1 MPTKSRRST
10 PDPVRGKE
18 ASIPAAGDDPGAAPR
33 ARRTRAAPA
42 EPHPEL
48 FGAEPRPEPSAE
60 DAGPR
65 LDASSPPATD
75 ASDAA
80 DEVTQ
85 EAAPILHAATAG
97 DSGEMDRPA
106 SIPLSIDA
114 SNDADNADRPTSTDA
129 ITASGNSGDANHTIS
144 LDAVGASVDSVD
156 ADRPSSPDVI
166 DVSTTSGDADRTIY
180 IDSSDDAGDG
190 DRSVRGA
197 QLDEVTVEAP
207 EPLAAAPAA
216 RKRGRRA
223 SADVADRA
231 PESFTADPVDR
242 DQWAGEVEA
251 FDPPF
256 RPFPIDEPFPEP
268 RAIARVE
275 ESVVRFD
282 PPPLPRAET
291 PAEDAPPE
299 PPRASPPPPPPPS
312 FADAA
317 PMPAPRPFV
326 FDPLR
331 PYRGVVRRFFV
342 VYRHVLGLL
351 AGGAAAYVRGLPRER
366 RNGLHSWFPRLTAS
380 IMWPFLDREIRRLPF
395 PQQLRRRLEIL
406 GPTYIKLGQIMAIRE
421 DLLPRSI
428 TRELQN
434 LFDRLPAI
442 PFTQVREII
451 ERSLDRPL
459 EASFRSLSESPLG
472 SASIAQAHLAETL
485 EGERVVVKVIKPG
498 VAEMIESDL
507 TLLSIVGVFLQ
518 WLIPRYQPRQ
528 IVREFSSYTRKE
540 VDYTF
545 EADNAETFAA
555 NFRDIPDVAFP
566 RIHRHLS
573 SREVLTMEFMDG
585 FKPGSPPTA
594 LLSDEERER
603 VVDLGAA
610 SIIRMLYRD
619 GFFHADL
626 HAGNLMIL
634 PGKRIRVAFI
644 DLGMVGRF
652 EERTRRQ
659 MLYYFHALVTGDV
672 EGSTRYLVDMATV
685 GKGGDPAGFRR
696 AVADLSRRFVS
707 LGSRGEISVAQLILE
722 SVGLGGRYR
731 VFFPVEM
738 TLMVKALVT
747 FEGVGRMLDPQL
759 DVAAVSQK
767 HVSRIFQ
774 QQFDPRL
781 LMKQLLRGS
790 PEMVD
795 LAIRLPQLLSAGFK
809 FADEHLTRPPQNP
822 LSGIKGSILAA
833 ACIVGGVLAAIQ
845 HASPLLWGGM
855 FVLAAVLAMFGR

>member
-1 MPTKSRRST
+1 MRSKEVPIPT
-10 PDPVRGKE
+10 
-18 ASIPAAGDDPGAAPR
+18 APADGEGESGPR
-33 ARRTRAAPA
+33 ARRPRA
-42 EPHPEL
+42 EPPAAEPQPEL
-48 FGAEPRPEPSAE
+48 FGSEPRPDPSPV

-65 LDASSPPATD
+65 LSAFPQSAADGEA
-75 ASDAA
+75 AA
-80 DEVTQ
+80 DEATA
-85 EAAPILHAATAG
+85 EDAPILRFVAGGGERTIEAPDPIDRAPTASAPSAEPDAPPIEATA
-97 DSGEMDRPA
+97 
-106 SIPLSIDA
+106 
-114 SNDADNADRPTSTDA
+114 
-129 ITASGNSGDANHTIS
+129 
-144 LDAVGASVDSVD
+144 
-156 ADRPSSPDVI
+156 
-166 DVSTTSGDADRTIY
+166 
-180 IDSSDDAGDG
+180 
-190 DRSVRGA
+190 
-197 QLDEVTVEAP
+197 EAP
-207 EPLAAAPAA
+207 EPPLAELFDPSLHKRHASTASAPPADA
-216 RKRGRRA
+216 DGPPIEATVEAYEPPLAEFIDPPPRKRRSRA
-223 SADVADRA
+223 KVEEVER
-231 PESFTADPVDR
+231 T
-242 DQWAGEVEA
+242 VEA
-251 FDPPF
+251 FAVPPRTPDPDATLLEPRALVPVRETPAASPSDPPSAASSD
-256 RPFPIDEPFPEP
+256 PAPEP
-268 RAIARVE
+268 R
-275 ESVVRFD
+275 
-282 PPPLPRAET
+282 
-291 PAEDAPPE
+291 PAA
-299 PPRASPPPPPPPS
+299 APPPPS
-312 FADAA
+312 ADTT
-317 PMPAPRPFV
+317 PPPAPSRPFL

-351 AGGAAAYVRGLPRER
+351 AGGAAAYVRALPRER
-366 RNGLHSWFPRLTAS
+366 RHGLHSWFPRLTAS
-380 IMWPFLDREIRRLPF
+380 LVWPFLDKEIRKLTF

-442 PFTQVREII
+442 PFIQLREII
-451 ERSLDRPL
+451 ERGLERPL
-459 EASFRSLSESPLG
+459 EASFRSVSETPLG

-507 TLLSIVGVFLQ
+507 TLLGMVGGFLQ

-528 IVREFSSYTRKE
+528 IAAEFSAYTRKE

-555 NFRDIPDVAFP
+555 NFRDIPDVVFP

-585 FKPGSPPTA
+585 FKPGSPATFELPA
-594 LLSDEERER
+594 EDRAR

-634 PGKRIRVAFI
+634 PGKRVRVAFI

-696 AVADLSRRFVS
+696 AVTDLSRRFVTHAA
-707 LGSRGEISVAQLILE
+707 RGEISIAQLILE

-747 FEGVGRMLDPQL
+747 FEGVGRVLDPQL
-759 DVAAVSQK
+759 DVAGVSQK
-767 HVSRIFQ
+767 HVSKIFQ
-774 QQFDPRL
+774 QQFDPRQL
-781 LMKQLLRGS
+781 ARQLLRGS

-809 FADEHLTRPPQNP
+809 FADEHLNSPPQNP

-833 ACIVGGVLAAIQ
+833 ACIIGGVLAAIQ
-845 HASPLLWGGM
+845 QASPLLWGGM
-855 FVLAAVLAMFGR
+855 FVLAIVLSLFGK

>member
-1 MPTKSRRST
+1 MRSKEAPIPTAPADDETGGEPKGRRPRAAAEPHLELFGHEPRPHASPADDGPRLGAFPEPSAVGAGEAAADPDDVAFLRAIPVDEGTMEAHETPSVRDPAEVTHDGPRPVSATDEGTVEAFEAAPAPVHVDAPDADRRRARPDEVERTVEAFEPPSPGEADWSIVSPATDHPVGRDHVGTKEEAPRST
-10 PDPVRGKE
+10 PDFD
-18 ASIPAAGDDPGAAPR
+18 A
-33 ARRTRAAPA
+33 T
-42 EPHPEL
+42 L
-48 FGAEPRPEPSAE
+48 LEPRTVVRVESSAE
-60 DAGPR
+60 AR
-65 LDASSPPATD
+65 
-75 ASDAA
+75 SDTAA
-80 DEVTQ
+80 
-85 EAAPILHAATAG
+85 
-97 DSGEMDRPA
+97 
-106 SIPLSIDA
+106 
-114 SNDADNADRPTSTDA
+114 
-129 ITASGNSGDANHTIS
+129 
-144 LDAVGASVDSVD
+144 
-156 ADRPSSPDVI
+156 
-166 DVSTTSGDADRTIY
+166 
-180 IDSSDDAGDG
+180 
-190 DRSVRGA
+190 
-197 QLDEVTVEAP
+197 
-207 EPLAAAPAA
+207 
-216 RKRGRRA
+216 
-223 SADVADRA
+223 
-231 PESFTADPVDR
+231 
-242 DQWAGEVEA
+242 
-251 FDPPF
+251 
-256 RPFPIDEPFPEP
+256 
-268 RAIARVE
+268 
-275 ESVVRFD
+275 
-282 PPPLPRAET
+282 
-291 PAEDAPPE
+291 PE
-299 PPRASPPPPPPPS
+299 PPRAAPPPPPPAEPVHVH
-312 FADAA
+312 
-317 PMPAPRPFV
+317 PPRSTPFV

-351 AGGAAAYVRGLPRER
+351 AGGSVAYVRGLPRER
-366 RNGLHSWFPRLTAS
+366 RHGLHSWFPRLTAS
-380 IMWPFLDREIRRLPF
+380 IVWPFLDREIRRLPF

-442 PFTQVREII
+442 PITQVREII
-451 ERSLDRPL
+451 ERSLERPIE
-459 EASFRSLSESPLG
+459 EAFRSVSDSPLG

-485 EGERVVVKVIKPG
+485 DGERVVVKVIKPG

-507 TLLSIVGVFLQ
+507 TLLGMVGGFLQ
-518 WLIPRYQPRQ
+518 WVIPRYQPRQ
-528 IVREFSSYTRKE
+528 IAAEFSAYTRKE

-573 SREVLTMEFMDG
+573 SREVLTMEFMEG
-585 FKPGSPPTA
+585 FKPGSPPTEG
-594 LLSDEERER
+594 LTDEERAR

-634 PGKRIRVAFI
+634 PGKRVRVAFI

-659 MLYYFHALVTGDV
+659 MLYYFHALVTGDI

-685 GKGGDPAGFRR
+685 GKGGDPHGFRR
-696 AVADLSRRFVS
+696 AVSDLSRRFVS
-707 LGSRGEISVAQLILE
+707 LASRGEISIAQLILE

-767 HVSRIFQ
+767 HVSKIFQ

-781 LMKQLLRGS
+781 LMKQMLRGS
-790 PEMVD
+790 PELVD

-809 FADEHLTRPPQNP
+809 FADEHLNSPPQNP

-845 HASPLLWGGM
+845 QSSPLLWGGM
-855 FVLAAVLAMFGR
+855 FVLAIILSLFGK

>member
-1 MPTKSRRST
+1 VPR
-10 PDPVRGKE
+10 KE
-18 ASIPAAGDDPGAAPR
+18 ASIPAADDETGGAPR
-33 ARRTRAAPA
+33 ARRPRTAPA

-48 FGAEPRPEPSAE
+48 FGTEPRPHASAS

-65 LDASSPPATD
+65 LSAFPEPPASPSAGELTAGEVMIIRASD
-75 ASDAA
+75 DAEDPGDPVGADAPVTFRAGGERSVDETSPAPAHLGRPSLGPRLRPVADADERTAEPFAADRTVAPDAAAESTAEAYEAARPTVPAVAAESTAEAYDTVRPIASGAESTVEAYDAVRPVASDAA
-80 DEVTQ
+80 AE
-85 EAAPILHAATAG
+85 
-97 DSGEMDRPA
+97 
-106 SIPLSIDA
+106 
-114 SNDADNADRPTSTDA
+114 ST
-129 ITASGNSGDANHTIS
+129 IES
-144 LDAVGASVDSVD
+144 
-156 ADRPSSPDVI
+156 
-166 DVSTTSGDADRTIY
+166 Y
-180 IDSSDDAGDG
+180 
-190 DRSVRGA
+190 
-197 QLDEVTVEAP
+197 E
-207 EPLAAAPAA
+207 
-216 RKRGRRA
+216 
-223 SADVADRA
+223 ADRA
-231 PESFTADPVDR
+231 TTPVAGAHDIDPVHVDLAAEMEAVTRGLDSLAADPADR
-242 DQWAGEVEA
+242 DQWAGTGDAPRAAPVL
-251 FDPPF
+251 
-256 RPFPIDEPFPEP
+256 DETLIEP
-268 RAIARVE
+268 RAVLRPETVAE
-275 ESVVRFD
+275 EVR
-282 PPPLPRAET
+282 REAG
-291 PAEDAPPE
+291 AA
-299 PPRASPPPPPPPS
+299 PPPPPPVDVAPPAPARPS
-312 FADAA
+312 FL
-317 PMPAPRPFV
+317 

-366 RNGLHSWFPRLTAS
+366 RHGLHSWFPRLTAS
-380 IMWPFLDREIRRLPF
+380 LVWPFLDRDIRGLPF

-434 LFDRLPAI
+434 LFDRLPNI
-442 PFTQVREII
+442 PFTQVREIV
-451 ERSLDRPL
+451 ERSLERPI
-459 EASFRSLSESPLG
+459 ETGFRSFSEEPLG

-485 EGERVVVKVIKPG
+485 EGEPVVVKVIKPG

-507 TLLSIVGVFLQ
+507 TLLGIVGVFLQ

-528 IVREFSSYTRKE
+528 IVQEFSSYTRKE

-555 NFRDIPDVAFP
+555 NFRDIPDVVFP
-566 RIHRHLS
+566 RIHRQLS
-573 SREVLTMEFMDG
+573 ARDVLTMEFMDG
-585 FKPGSPPTA
+585 FKPGSAPTEA
-594 LLSDEERER
+594 LTDEQRER

-634 PGKRIRVAFI
+634 PGKRVRVAFI

-659 MLYYFHALVTGDV
+659 MLYYFHALVTGDI

-685 GKGGDPAGFRR
+685 GKGGDPNGFRR

-707 LGSRGEISVAQLILE
+707 LASRGEISIAQLILE

-738 TLMVKALVT
+738 TLMVKALIT
-747 FEGVGRMLDPQL
+747 FEGVGRMLDPNL

-767 HVSRIFQ
+767 HVSKIFQ

-781 LMKQLLRGS
+781 LMKQMLRGS
-790 PEMVD
+790 PELVD
-795 LAIRLPQLLSAGFK
+795 LAIRLPQLLSSGFK
-809 FADEHLTRPPQNP
+809 FADEYLSTPPQNP

-855 FVLAAVLAMFGR
+855 FLLAVILSLFGK

>member
-1 MPTKSRRST
+1 VRKEAPIPTAPADDGPG
-10 PDPVRGKE
+10 PDP
-18 ASIPAAGDDPGAAPR
+18 A
-33 ARRTRAAPA
+33 ARRPRAAPA
-42 EPHPEL
+42 EPHLEL
-48 FGAEPRPEPSAE
+48 FGSEPRPTPSPA

-65 LDASSPPATD
+65 LDPFPSPSSPAGEGSEEAAHLIHPGDELVDDAASSPSAERF
-75 ASDAA
+75 S
-80 DEVTQ
+80 
-85 EAAPILHAATAG
+85 
-97 DSGEMDRPA
+97 
-106 SIPLSIDA
+106 
-114 SNDADNADRPTSTDA
+114 
-129 ITASGNSGDANHTIS
+129 AN
-144 LDAVGASVDSVD
+144 
-156 ADRPSSPDVI
+156 PSAE
-166 DVSTTSGDADRTIY
+166 T
-180 IDSSDDAGDG
+180 
-190 DRSVRGA
+190 
-197 QLDEVTVEAP
+197 TVEAP
-207 EPLAAAPAA
+207 DPPPAADRPA
-216 RKRGRRA
+216 RKRARR
-223 SADVADRA
+223 
-231 PESFTADPVDR
+231 PVVDQAERTIQSPATDHPADR
-242 DQWAGEVEA
+242 DQWVNGGTAAPELDA
-251 FDPPF
+251 TLL
-256 RPFPIDEPFPEP
+256 EP
-268 RAIARVE
+268 RAVARAREVH
-275 ESVVRFD
+275 
-282 PPPLPRAET
+282 
-291 PAEDAPPE
+291 AEDAAPE
-299 PPRASPPPPPPPS
+299 PHAAASTPPPDHAPADTLHVYPPR
-312 FADAA
+312 
-317 PMPAPRPFV
+317 PAPFV

-366 RNGLHSWFPRLTAS
+366 RHGLHSWFPRLTAS
-380 IMWPFLDREIRRLPF
+380 VVWPFLDRDIRRLPF
-395 PQQLRRRLEIL
+395 AQQLRRRLEIL

-442 PFTQVREII
+442 PATQVREII
-451 ERSLDRPL
+451 ERSLERPL
-459 EASFRSLSESPLG
+459 EASFRSVDAQPLG

-485 EGERVVVKVIKPG
+485 DGERVVVKVIKPG

-507 TLLSIVGVFLQ
+507 TLLGIVGVFLQ

-528 IVREFSSYTRKE
+528 IVQEFSSYTRKE

-555 NFRDIPDVAFP
+555 NFRDMPDVAFP

-573 SREVLTMEFMDG
+573 SREVLTMEFMQG
-585 FKPGSPPTA
+585 FKPGSPPTRE
-594 LLSDEERER
+594 LSDEERAR

-634 PGKRIRVAFI
+634 PEKRVRVAFI

-659 MLYYFHALVTGDV
+659 MLYYFHALVTGDI

-685 GKGGDPAGFRR
+685 GKGGDPNGFRR
-696 AVADLSRRFVS
+696 AVSDLSRRFVS
-707 LGSRGEISVAQLILE
+707 LASRGEISIAQLILE

-767 HVSRIFQ
+767 HVSKIFQ

-781 LMKQLLRGS
+781 LTRQLLRGS
-790 PEMVD
+790 PELVD

-809 FADEHLTRPPQNP
+809 FADEHLNRPPQNP

-845 HASPLLWGGM
+845 HASPLLWGAL
-855 FVLAAVLAMFGR
+855 FVLAVILSVFGK